1 MNPTKF
7 PVIYQATVAAV
18 VIFLLLMFLINQGV
32 IPLDVSGLL
41 TYYSFQVFTVLLAS
55 VLGGILIGM
64 FIATRALSSQGFTP
78 FEVSMLKLKDD
89 IHNLEKVLATAFNQ
103 RRKML
108 RNSFRLFGGSKL
120 LERAGIDPEE
130 RPENLTLES
139 FCVLAKILSE
149 NKC

>member
-7 PVIYQATVAAV
+7 PVIYQATVGAV
-18 VIFLLLMFLINQGV
+18 ITFLLLMFLINQGV

-89 IHNLEKVLATAFNQ
+89 IHNLQKEVKAI
-103 RRKML
+103 
-108 RNSFRLFGGSKL
+108 SK
-120 LERAGIDPEE
+120 
-130 RPENLTLES
+130 TLE
-139 FCVLAKILSE
+139 KGQYDKE
-149 NKC
+149 NGE

>member
-7 PVIYQATVAAV
+7 PVIYQATVGAV
-18 VIFLLLMFLINQGV
+18 ITFLLLMFLINQGV

-89 IHNLEKVLATAFNQ
+89 MHNLQKEVKAI
-103 RRKML
+103 
-108 RNSFRLFGGSKL
+108 SKA
-120 LERAGIDPEE
+120 LE
-130 RPENLTLES
+130 
-139 FCVLAKILSE
+139 LSLIHI
-149 NKC
+149 

>member
-1 MNPTKF
+1 MNPTRF
-7 PVIYQATVAAV
+7 PVIYQATVGAV
-18 VIFLLLMFLINQGV
+18 ITFLLLMFLINQGV

-89 IHNLEKVLATAFNQ
+89 MHNLGKEVKAISKALEKG
-103 RRKML
+103 KE
-108 RNSFRLFGGSKL
+108 GK
-120 LERAGIDPEE
+120 
-130 RPENLTLES
+130 ENGE
-139 FCVLAKILSE
+139 
-149 NKC
+149 

>member
-7 PVIYQATVAAV
+7 PVIYQATVGAV
-18 VIFLLLMFLINQGV
+18 VTFLLLMFLINQGV

-89 IHNLEKVLATAFNQ
+89 MHNLQKEVNAI
-103 RRKML
+103 
-108 RNSFRLFGGSKL
+108 SK
-120 LERAGIDPEE
+120 
-130 RPENLTLES
+130 TLEQGQYD
-139 FCVLAKILSE
+139 KE
-149 NKC
+149 NGE